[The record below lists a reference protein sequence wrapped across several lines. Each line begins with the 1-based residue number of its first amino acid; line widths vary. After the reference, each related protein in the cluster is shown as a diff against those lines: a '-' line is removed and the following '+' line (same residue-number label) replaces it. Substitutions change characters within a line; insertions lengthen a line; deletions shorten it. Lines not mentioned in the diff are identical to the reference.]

1 MEKENKREIQVSKK
15 VSVRKKAGIVSWKEG
30 LDDGGAWS
38 KQGSGQMGVVR
49 STAPQRERWE
59 PQKLPQTL
67 HKLSENPS

>member
-38 KQGSGQMGVVR
+38 KQMGVVR